1 MSCFLKSIL
10 HLQPNEKFF
19 IPLPLQNFT
28 SNNRNI
34 LKHVTV
40 KLQIFQIA
48 RARVWMVVN
57 LVLAGT
63 AWPLKW
69 RRERNVGE
77 VVLHLKATPVVKVDG
92 KIGIRLEVKN

>member
-1 MSCFLKSIL
+1 
-10 HLQPNEKFF
+10 
-19 IPLPLQNFT
+19 
-28 SNNRNI
+28 
-34 LKHVTV
+34 
-40 KLQIFQIA
+40 
-48 RARVWMVVN
+48 MVVN

-92 KIGIRLEVKN
+92 KIGGKKLGTRWAFVY